1 MSSHHAKIRN
11 KFVIFSLNL
20 IIKITFILFLKR
32 KRHHNS
38 NEEDENS
45 LIIFGYS
52 SKLHKTENI
61 FSVGDDFQS
70 TSSSVA
76 FDENKH
82 LIPWNGDEELKIDRS
97 VWK

>member
-11 KFVIFSLNL
+11 KF
-20 IIKITFILFLKR
+20 R

-45 LIIFGYS
+45 LIVFGYS

-82 LIPWNGDEELKIDRS
+82 LIPWNGDEELKIDRL
-97 VWK
+97 VGK

>member
-11 KFVIFSLNL
+11 KF
-20 IIKITFILFLKR
+20 R

-45 LIIFGYS
+45 LIVFGYS

-61 FSVGDDFQS
+61 FLLEMIFNQ
-70 TSSSVA
+70 
-76 FDENKH
+76 
-82 LIPWNGDEELKIDRS
+82 LPRL
-97 VWK
+97 